1 MYMHTS
7 DLADDDVMLGIVG
20 LSCLELVIFN
30 VCQPYALMFAL
41 VIFAALTS
49 Q

>member
-1 MYMHTS
+1 MYMHTG

-20 LSCLELVIFN
+20 RSCLELVIFN

-41 VIFAALTS
+41 VIFAALPS